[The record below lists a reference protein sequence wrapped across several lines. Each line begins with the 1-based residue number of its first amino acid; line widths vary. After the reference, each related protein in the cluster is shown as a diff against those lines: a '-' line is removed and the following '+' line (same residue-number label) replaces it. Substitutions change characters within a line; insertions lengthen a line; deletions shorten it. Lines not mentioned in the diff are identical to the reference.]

1 MKKLFTPQFLLL
13 LITAVILS
21 SCGSS
26 TSITKRRY
34 NKGYYVSHSPNK
46 TTTKAIA
53 KAKMPAAK
61 SKEPLKVM
69 DITPEQT
76 AVTSKTDKITAPITA
91 NTTKAPEKT
100 KQSRTNTNSSST
112 SLVPFKN
119 SAPAEFSVLKPF
131 KSINKAVDQK
141 LSASSGDSLSL
152 FWVVILVL
160 LILFLLGV
168 INGSLGGL
176 IYILLVVA
184 LILLILW
191 LLRVL

>member
-1 MKKLFTPQFLLL
+1 MKKLFTPQFLLMM
-13 LITAVILS
+13 ITAIILS

-46 TTTKAIA
+46 NSTKETAKVKTQAINA
-53 KAKMPAAK
+53 N
-61 SKEPLKVM
+61 EPLKVM

-76 AVTSKTDKITAPITA
+76 ASTSQADKTTSPTTA
-91 NTTKAPEKT
+91 NTTKSAEKA
-100 KQSRTNTNSSST
+100 KQTRTNTNST
-112 SLVPFKN
+112 NLVPFTK

-152 FWVVILVL
+152 FWIVILVL

-168 INGSLGGL
+168 IDGSLGGL

-184 LILLILW
+184 LVLLILW